1 MVTKSNF
8 WRTVAIAL
16 FIVNACV
23 LGFFMSRPHP
33 PRGEGPK
40 KMIAE
45 RLHFDASQI
54 AAYDKLIEQHQ
65 KDIQAKE
72 KEIKEAKQQLYS
84 LLQGDGF
91 SAKDSLANRIG
102 QLQVEVEF
110 IHFNHFNDLKNL
122 CKDEQLDDFNALA
135 GELAQVFAHP
145 GRNGTPGKQ

>member
-1 MVTKSNF
+1 MVTKTNF
-8 WRTVAIAL
+8 WRTLAIVL
-16 FIVNACV
+16 FLINVCV

-40 KMIAE
+40 KMIVE

-54 AAYDKLIEQHQ
+54 AEYDKLIEQHQ

-72 KEIKEAKQQLYS
+72 QEIKEAKQQLYS
-84 LLQGDGF
+84 LLQGDDL

-102 QLQVEVEF
+102 QLQVEVEL
-110 IHFNHFNDLKNL
+110 IHFDHFNDLKNL
-122 CKDEQLDDFNALA
+122 CKEEQLDDFNALA

-145 GRNGTPGKQ
+145 RRNRTPGKQ